1 LFSKNFIDLYRN
13 IMLGFTLS
21 GHIRIVND
29 PVELVPLLIT
39 FNNSSYKKVYDL
51 LNKAWMTEEEILSH
65 VKEDGLQHCL
75 SVLKKGNLIEEQWRM
90 PVSGQK
96 PIREYRATYSKF
108 RANFQCNFSDL
119 SDLIYISISNDESLR
134 ETVER
139 IEEELRN
146 GNSSIADIARKF
158 NVSPV
163 FIRGLAK
170 RIPNLDVKGQGLVLI
185 DRP

>member
-1 LFSKNFIDLYRN
+1 
-13 IMLGFTLS
+13 MS

-51 LNKAWMTEEEILSH
+51 LNKAWMTEEEIH
-65 VKEDGLQHCL
+65 AQVKEDGLDQCL

-90 PVSGQK
+90 PASGQK

-119 SDLIYISISNDESLR
+119 SDLIYISISNDEALR

-139 IEEELRN
+139 VESEIKA
-146 GNSSIADIARKF
+146 GNSSIADIARKYS
-158 NVSPV
+158 VSPV
-163 FIRGLAK
+163 FHQRACKADADSRREGA
-170 RIPNLDVKGQGLVLI
+170 GTGAS
-185 DRP
+185 

>member
-1 LFSKNFIDLYRN
+1 
-13 IMLGFTLS
+13 MS

-39 FNNSSYKKVYDL
+39 FHNVSYKKVYDL
-51 LNKAWMTEEEILSH
+51 LNKAWMTEEELQAQ
-65 VKEDGLQHCL
+65 VKDDGLEQCL
-75 SVLKKGNLIEEQWRM
+75 TLLKKGNLIEEQWRM
-90 PVSGQK
+90 PASGQK

-134 ETVER
+134 ETVEQV
-139 IEEELRN
+139 ENELKN

-163 FIRGLAK
+163 FIKGLAK
-170 RIPNLDVKGQGLVLI
+170 RMPSLDVKGQGLVLLE
-185 DRP
+185 RT